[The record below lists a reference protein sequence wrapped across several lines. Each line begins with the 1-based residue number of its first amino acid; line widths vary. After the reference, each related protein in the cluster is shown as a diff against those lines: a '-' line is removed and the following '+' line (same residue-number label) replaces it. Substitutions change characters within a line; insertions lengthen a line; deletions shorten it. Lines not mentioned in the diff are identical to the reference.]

1 MSGVSPRDGDGE
13 QGRGADAGFTP
24 APVRPAADQVR
35 LAILDAIVAGQLRPG
50 DRLPSEIE
58 QARGFRVSRT
68 AVRTALRSLAE
79 AGLITTVQG
88 RGGGS
93 FVNHFD
99 AAPVERNL
107 KEAVELLLHF
117 DAVALDEILEAR
129 RALEGICVRL
139 GAERRPRRVLDE
151 IARVLDRASSDE
163 LSEAAWLELDIAFHR
178 AVARS
183 AENRVLTVP
192 LAAVHGAVQPWLN
205 HAIMPLLRRPT
216 INSQH
221 RAIYEAIRDGEPDAA
236 TTALYRHV
244 DYLERLYRKAGVV

>member
-1 MSGVSPRDGDGE
+1 MSPPRSQTLDS
-13 QGRGADAGFTP
+13 RALADGFTP
-24 APVRPAADQVR
+24 APIRPPADQVR
-35 LAILDAIVAGQLRPG
+35 LTILDAIVSGQLRPG
-50 DRLPSEIE
+50 DRLPSELD

-93 FVNHFD
+93 FVNRLD

-139 GAERRPRRVLDE
+139 AAGRRARRGLDE
-151 IARVLDRASSDE
+151 IARVLD
-163 LSEAAWLELDIAFHR
+163 AANDDQLPPEEWLDLDIAFHR

-183 AENRVLTVP
+183 ADNRVLILP
-192 LAAVHGAVQPWLN
+192 LAALHAAVQPRLN
-205 HAIMPLLRRPT
+205 DAILPLVRRST
-216 INSQH
+216 VNNQH
-221 RAIYEAIRDGEPDAA
+221 RAIFTAIRDGDPEAA
-236 TTALYRHV
+236 GLALERHLG
-244 DYLERLYRKAGVV
+244 YLERLYHKVGLV